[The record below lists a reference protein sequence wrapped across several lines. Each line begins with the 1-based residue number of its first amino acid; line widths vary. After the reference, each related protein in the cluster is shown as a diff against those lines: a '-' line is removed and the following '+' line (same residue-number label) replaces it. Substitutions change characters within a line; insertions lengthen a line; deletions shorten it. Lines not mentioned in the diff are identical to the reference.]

1 MSDIKQNILVTGAN
15 GQLGSELR
23 SLATHSDNLNFVFTD
38 IAELDITDQDQICHT
53 IEREDIDTVVNCAAF
68 TAVDKAEDN
77 LKLATQLNSEA
88 PEKLARAINEKHG
101 TIIHISTDYVFNG
114 HNHTPYSENDTPCP
128 QSVYGKTKAEG
139 EQRVM
144 QACEKSI
151 VVRTAWLYSPY
162 GNNFVKTMMRLGRER
177 EELNVVFDQIGTPTY
192 ARDLAQTIVKIINTG
207 QKTYG
212 IFHYTNE
219 GATSWYDF
227 AKAIHRAAGIS
238 SCRINPIRT
247 SQYPTPASR
256 PAYSLLDKAKIKQTY
271 KIDIPHWQDSLNECV
286 ATILNKK

>member
-1 MSDIKQNILVTGAN
+1 MSDKKQNILVTGAN
-15 GQLGSELR
+15 GQLGNELR

-38 IAELDITDQDQICHT
+38 IAELDITDQDQIRHT

-114 HNHTPYSENDTPCP
+114 HNHTPYSEGDTPCP

-192 ARDLAQTIVKIINTG
+192 ARDLAQAIVKIINTG

>member
-1 MSDIKQNILVTGAN
+1 MSDKKQNILVTGAN

-23 SLATHSDNLNFVFTD
+23 NLAATSGNLNFVFTD

-53 IEREDIDTVVNCAAF
+53 IESEDIDTVVNCAAF

-77 LKLATQLNSEA
+77 LQLATKLNAEA

-101 TIIHISTDYVFNG
+101 TMIHISTDYVFDG
-114 HNHTPYSENDTPCP
+114 LNHSPYSEGDTPCP

-144 QACEKSI
+144 GACEKSI
-151 VVRTAWLYSPY
+151 VIRTAWLYSPY

-192 ARDLAQTIVKIINTG
+192 ARDLAQTIVKIINTA

-227 AKAIHRAAGIS
+227 AKAIHRAAGIT
-238 SCRINPIRT
+238 SCKINPIRT
-247 SQYPTPASR
+247 SQYPTPAKR

-271 KIDIPHWQDSLNECV
+271 NIRIPHWQDSLDECV
-286 ATILNKK
+286 ATLLNND

>member
-1 MSDIKQNILVTGAN
+1 MNDKKKNILVTGAN

-23 SLATHSDNLNFVFTD
+23 NLASTSRNLNFIFTD
-38 IAELDITDQDQICHT
+38 IAELDITDQNQICHT
-53 IEREDIDTVVNCAAF
+53 IESEDIDTVVNCAAF

-77 LKLATQLNSEA
+77 LQLATKLNAEA

-101 TIIHISTDYVFNG
+101 TMIHISTDYVFDG
-114 HNHTPYSENDTPCP
+114 LNHSPYSEGDTPNP

-144 QACEKSI
+144 RACERSI

-192 ARDLAQTIVKIINTG
+192 ARDLAQAIIKIINTE

-227 AKAIHRAAGIS
+227 AKAIHRAAGIT
-238 SCRINPIRT
+238 SCKINPIRT
-247 SQYPTPASR
+247 SQYPTPAKR

-271 KIDIPHWQDSLNECV
+271 NISIPHWQDSLDECV
-286 ATILNKK
+286 ATLLNND